1 MVEVVDH
8 DEGPVDTANWD
19 LSELEDMVSS
29 EVLVDIAVL
38 EDNAPPDVT
47 PDRLLEEDLLAR
59 HGYCCCCYCC
69 KRYLSQT
76 VDVVDA
82 VACPEDDRTE
92 GRNFFPVSCSAR
104 VLLGQRAPVQ
114 MGMSDVEELSSSKDG
129 STVGMQDVLA
139 PRWNYICDLVKDH
152 DLMVWS
158 TSCEVRFFEIQFLV
172 DSEVGTV
179 DIAGYIGRDSPGMV
193 DIVS

>member
-1 MVEVVDH
+1 MVDH
-8 DEGPVDTANWD
+8 DEGPVGTANWG

-38 EDNAPPDVT
+38 EDNAPPDVI

-82 VACPEDDRTE
+82 VACPEDDHTE
-92 GRNFFPVSCSAR
+92 SRNFFPVSCSAR

-114 MGMSDVEELSSSKDG
+114 EGMSDVEELSNSKDG
-129 STVGMQDVLA
+129 STVGRQDVLV

-152 DLMVWS
+152 DLMIWS
-158 TSCEVRFFEIQFLV
+158 TSYEVQFFEHRFLV
-172 DSEVGTV
+172 NFEVGTV
-179 DIAGYIGRDSPGMV
+179 GIAGCIERDSPGMV
-193 DIVS
+193 DILS